1 MSFQPIL
8 PVGGYAGWR
17 FLERTMERQQE
28 AFDKSATVQR
38 DIDYF
43 AEKIGKVTNADEIVS
58 DYRLLKVALGAFGLQ
73 DDIGSKFFIR
83 KILSE
88 GTSAPDA
95 LANKLAD
102 KSYFK
107 LAEAFGFGGSGPP
120 RTQEPGFADRIAKA
134 YRERSFEVAVG
145 EQNNDMRLALN
156 IGRELGGIAGGEQSD
171 RAKWF
176 SVLGSGP
183 MRQVFDKAFGLP
195 TAFAAIDLD
204 RQVEVY
210 REKAKAMFGSSEAA
224 QFTDP
229 DKRDK
234 LIKMFLIRSEIAAG
248 FGGTSPG
255 QTALTLLRGGG

>member
-1 MSFQPIL
+1 MPI
-8 PVGGYAGWR
+8 GGYAGWR

-28 AFDKSATVQR
+28 VFNKSATVKR
-38 DIDYF
+38 DLDYF
-43 AEKIGKVTNADEIVS
+43 AEKIGKVKSADEVVS

-83 KILSE
+83 KVLSE
-88 GTSAPDA
+88 GTSANDA

-107 LAEAFGFGGSGPP
+107 LADAFGFGGSGPP
-120 RTQEPGFADRIAKA
+120 HTQEPGFADKIAKA

-156 IGRELGGIAGGEQSD
+156 IGRDLGEIAGNDSSD

-234 LIKMFLIRSEIAAG
+234 LIKMFLIRSEIASG
-248 FGGTSPG
+248 FGGSSPA
-255 QTALTLLRGGG
+255 QTALTLLRR

>member
-8 PVGGYAGWR
+8 PIGGYAGWR

-28 AFDKSATVQR
+28 AFNKSTTVQR
-38 DIDYF
+38 EIDYF

-83 KILSE
+83 KVLSE
-88 GTSAPDA
+88 GTSADDA

-120 RTQEPGFADRIAKA
+120 RTQEPGFAERIAKA

-145 EQNNDMRLALN
+145 QQNNDMRLALN
-156 IGRELGGIAGGEQSD
+156 IDRDLGGIAQDESSD
-171 RAKWF
+171 RGKWF
-176 SVLGSGP
+176 SVMGSGP
-183 MRQVFDKAFGLP
+183 LRQVFDTAFGLP
-195 TAFAAIDLD
+195 TAFAALDLD
-204 RQVEVY
+204 RQLEVY
-210 REKAKAMFGSSEAA
+210 RDKAKAMFGSSEAA

-229 DKRDK
+229 DKREK
-234 LIKMFLIRSEIAAG
+234 LIKMFLIRSEIAS
-248 FGGTSPG
+248 GGGNYSPG
-255 QTALTLLRGGG
+255 QTALTLLRGG